1 MPVCIIRPLKISHI
15 LPTTPYTW
23 NRHSI
28 NICQAGR
35 PPCSSPSKTPKK
47 PSALGGIPAKITTYY
62 FQLPII
68 STSTFLSTADIFSS
82 AFSLSAV
89 PSKRRHRHLPAVI
102 WKQRIRPLV
111 FPLGTERLP
120 MGASSLIRPHRLP
133 A

>member
-68 STSTFLSTADIFSS
+68 STSTFLSTADIFYHYKFHKIFFTYLVMVFNLPSNIYIPLIDILAS
-82 AFSLSAV
+82 FSFMAD
-89 PSKRRHRHLPAVI
+89 
-102 WKQRIRPLV
+102 
-111 FPLGTERLP
+111 
-120 MGASSLIRPHRLP
+120 
-133 A
+133 